1 VPRPDLDLD
10 IPPLVTASV
19 LLAARQFALASGI
32 SWPGIED
39 ILAATGASPEEAHEI
54 EDALL
59 DQLAALAV
67 MAKTQTPPPDLVG
80 LDHSADLTELE
91 LAVEMVRF
99 IKQNP
104 GCAQSGTHERYTD
117 CFRRFVL
124 ELRRR
129 YFDVTTAEFAATID
143 LPLDTVEDWLRGGRR
158 GVDVSTRAK
167 DQRATR
173 GARARIA

>member
-1 VPRPDLDLD
+1 MPRPDLDLE

-19 LLAARQFALASGI
+19 LLAARHFALASGI

-54 EDALL
+54 EDAIL

-67 MAKTQTPPPDLVG
+67 MENRQTPPPDVAG
-80 LDHSADLTELE
+80 LDHSADLTA

-99 IKQNP
+99 IKRNP
-104 GCAQSGTHERYTD
+104 GCAQSGTRERYAD

-129 YFDVTTAEFAATID
+129 HSDVTTAEFATAID
-143 LPLDTVEDWLRGGRR
+143 LPLDTVEDWLRDGRR
-158 GVDVSTRAK
+158 GVDRTARAK
-167 DQRATR
+167 YQRATR
-173 GARARIA
+173 GARTQLA